1 MRTVLEIDGLFD
13 GTSAMSD
20 AAVVI
25 EDGEIT
31 WVGKRSRAPK
41 TPKGQG
47 SPSLK
52 AGGSFPLPG
61 LINCHC
67 HLTLDG
73 SADFEAETRQSDAA
87 AALKAF
93 RNARL
98 TLRSGVTTVRDLG
111 AAGSMVVELSRQI
124 ERGALEGPR
133 IIAAAR
139 GITITGGHGM
149 EVGRIAD
156 GADAV
161 RAATPEKGAAGT
173 TAIRRDST

>member
-41 TPKGQG
+41 TPKGQR
-47 SPSLK
+47 SRSLK
-52 AGGSFPLPG
+52 AGGSFALPG
-61 LINCHC
+61 LINCHS

-73 SADFEAETRQSDAA
+73 SADFEAETRQSEAA

-124 ERGALEGPR
+124 ERSHTSALCTFARWRRAR
-133 IIAAAR
+133 IRAHASS
-139 GITITGGHGM
+139 
-149 EVGRIAD
+149 GRISSAWKTESQSM
-156 GADAV
+156 
-161 RAATPEKGAAGT
+161 RN
-173 TAIRRDST
+173 